1 MDLKA
6 IIISNSFGMTLMAML
21 LVCSRRNVRRGDPAE
36 KIFGWMIWL
45 TAGLCAMEML
55 SFIIDGKHFFGARQ
69 LIYAVN
75 SLLYAVNVAF
85 LYLWVLYIDYKL
97 FEDTARLQKRKM
109 LLAAPGLAV
118 LIMVLVNLFTPVIF
132 SISPDNVYIRTKLTF
147 VTFAVSFFYLG
158 YSEYVVYTN
167 RNNAQRYLFMPSVI
181 FVLPILVCSV
191 LQMLFYGLSL
201 IWAALSISMV
211 SVYINVQCGFSSVDS
226 LSGVYTRQYLDDYLL
241 RVTGEHAGKSLAG
254 LMIDMDRFKEIND
267 TLGHQTGDS
276 AIRDFGH
283 LLRQT
288 ADSRDVV
295 ARYGGDEFV
304 VIRENAAESSIAGL
318 AEEVR
323 ANVDRFNESGLR
335 PYRLAYSQG
344 IGCYVPGR
352 GSLDDFL
359 RSMDVA
365 MYECKKKR
373 SAAMPDRR
381 GRSLS
386 AR

>member
-6 IIISNSFGMTLMAML
+6 IIISNGFGITLMAML
-21 LVCSRRNVRRGDPAE
+21 LVCSRRNIRRGDPAE
-36 KIFGWMIWL
+36 RIFGWMMWL
-45 TAGLCAMEML
+45 TAALCAMEML
-55 SFIIDGKHFFGARQ
+55 SFIIDGKQFFGARP

-75 SLLYAVNVAF
+75 SLLYSVNVMF
-85 LYLWVLYIDYKL
+85 VYLWVQYIDYKL
-97 FEDTARLQKRKM
+97 FEDTSRLKKRNI

-132 SISPDNVYIRTKLTF
+132 TVSPDNVYSRTPLTIY
-147 VTFAVSFFYLG
+147 TFAVSFFYLA
-158 YSEYVVYTN
+158 YSELVIYTN
-167 RNNAQRYLFMPSVI
+167 RNNAQRYLFLPSVI
-181 FVLPILVCSV
+181 FILPILVCSV
-191 LQMLFYGLSL
+191 IQMLFYGISI
-201 IWAALSISMV
+201 IWAALSISVV

-226 LSGVYTRQYLDDYLL
+226 LSGVYTRQYLDDYLQ
-241 RVTGEHAGKSLAG
+241 RITGERRDTSLAG

-267 TLGHQTGDS
+267 TLGHQAGDA

-323 ANVDRFNESGLR
+323 INVDRFNESGQR
-335 PYRLAYSQG
+335 PYSLAYSQG

-381 GRSLS
+381 GRDL
-386 AR
+386 

>member
-6 IIISNSFGMTLMAML
+6 IIISNGFGITLMAML
-21 LVCSRRNVRRGDPAE
+21 LVCSRRNIRRGDPAE
-36 KIFGWMIWL
+36 RIFGWMMWL
-45 TAGLCAMEML
+45 TAALCAMEML
-55 SFIIDGKHFFGARQ
+55 SFIIDGKQFFGARP

-75 SLLYAVNVAF
+75 SLLYSVNVMF
-85 LYLWVLYIDYKL
+85 VYLWVQYIDYKL
-97 FEDTARLQKRKM
+97 FEDTSRLKKRNI

-132 SISPDNVYIRTKLTF
+132 TVSPDNVYSRTPLTIF
-147 VTFAVSFFYLG
+147 TFAVSFFYLA
-158 YSEYVVYTN
+158 YSELVIYTN
-167 RNNAQRYLFMPSVI
+167 RNNAQRYLFLPSVI
-181 FVLPILVCSV
+181 FILPILVCSV
-191 LQMLFYGLSL
+191 IQMLFYGISI
-201 IWAALSISMV
+201 IWAALSISVV

-226 LSGVYTRQYLDDYLL
+226 LSGVYTRQYLDDYLQ
-241 RVTGEHAGKSLAG
+241 RITGERRDTSLAG

-267 TLGHQTGDS
+267 TLGHQAGDA

-323 ANVDRFNESGLR
+323 INVDRFNESGQR

-381 GRSLS
+381 GRDL
-386 AR
+386 

>member
-6 IIISNSFGMTLMAML
+6 IIISNGFGITLMAML
-21 LVCSRRNVRRGDPAE
+21 LVCSRRNIRRGDPAE
-36 KIFGWMIWL
+36 RIFGWMMWL
-45 TAGLCAMEML
+45 TAALCAMEML
-55 SFIIDGKHFFGARQ
+55 SFIIDGKQFFGARP

-75 SLLYAVNVAF
+75 SLLYSVNVMF
-85 LYLWVLYIDYKL
+85 VYLWVQYIDYKL
-97 FEDTARLQKRKM
+97 FEDTSRLKKRNI

-132 SISPDNVYIRTKLTF
+132 TVSPDNVYSRTPLTIF
-147 VTFAVSFFYLG
+147 TFAVSFFYLA
-158 YSEYVVYTN
+158 YSELVIYTN
-167 RNNAQRYLFMPSVI
+167 RNNAQRYLFLPSVI
-181 FVLPILVCSV
+181 FILPILVCSV
-191 LQMLFYGLSL
+191 IQMLFYGISI
-201 IWAALSISMV
+201 IWAALSISVV

-226 LSGVYTRQYLDDYLL
+226 LSGVYTRQYLDDYLQ
-241 RVTGEHAGKSLAG
+241 RITGERRDTSLAG

-267 TLGHQTGDS
+267 TLGHQAGDA

-323 ANVDRFNESGLR
+323 INVDRFNESGQR
-335 PYRLAYSQG
+335 PYSLAYSQG

-381 GRSLS
+381 GRDL
-386 AR
+386 